1 MSTQKRQGLGI
12 STLVILLLAFL
23 AAVMAS
29 NVLLRGF
36 RIDLTQNRLYTL
48 APGTRSVL
56 QSITEPIDLYL
67 FFSDEGTKNLPSLR
81 TYEARV
87 RETLEEFV
95 ANAPEGKLV
104 LHVLDPLPFSEEE
117 DRAEQFGLQAPN
129 IGQAGEAVYFGLAG
143 TNSIGKTDTIPLFLP
158 DSPDRPPKEQFLEYD
173 LAKLVYNLAH
183 PNKTV
188 IGLLSGAP
196 ISGGFDPQTQQ
207 PSQPWVVAEQAR
219 QLFDIRAVQPSTLH
233 IDDDINV
240 LWIVHPADLSPST
253 LYAIDQFVM
262 RGGRALIFVDPV
274 AEILS
279 AGGPGQFGA
288 PSPSSTLE
296 PLFTTWGVK
305 FSPTEVVADSR
316 YALSIRGNLRPTR
329 HIGLIGIDK
338 DAMNRDDVIDSGLES
353 VNLGLAGHFT
363 LADGASAKLTPLL
376 TSSTEAA
383 LLPSDR
389 FQFLPDPGE
398 LLNGFKPTGTQYVLA
413 ARLEGP
419 LKSAYPDGPPKAEST
434 DGRDAAVD
442 TTLAGKHIAS
452 TEHAN
457 IVLVGDVDML
467 SDRLWAQVQSFLGQR
482 LVSPF
487 ANNGDFVF
495 NALDNLSGSADLI
508 GLRSRATFTRPF
520 TRVEKLRRDADAQFR
535 DTEQQLQSQLSETER
550 KLGELQSAR
559 KDQSSLMMSPEQQA
573 EIQRFLDEQVRIR
586 QELRSV
592 RRNLDKDIDNL
603 GTTLKVVNI
612 LVVPLLL
619 TALALGIVVWRRRR
633 KAPR

>member
-1 MSTQKRQGLGI
+1 M
-12 STLVILLLAFL
+12 ILALAFV

-29 NVLLRGF
+29 NVLLRGL
-36 RIDLTQNRLYTL
+36 RIDLTENQRYTL
-48 APGTRSVL
+48 APGTVSVL
-56 QSITEPIDLYL
+56 QSITEPINLYL
-67 FFSDEGTKNLPSLR
+67 FFSDEGTKSLPTLR
-81 TYEARV
+81 TYETRV

-95 ANAPEGKLV
+95 AHAPEGKLV
-104 LHVLDPLPFSEEE
+104 LHVLDPQPFSEEE

-129 IGQAGEAVYFGLAG
+129 IGNAGEAVYFGLAG
-143 TNSIGKTDTIPLFLP
+143 TNSVGKTDTIPLFLP
-158 DSPDRPPKEQFLEYD
+158 DSPDRPPREQFLEYD

-219 QLFDIRAVQPSTLH
+219 QLFDIRAVQASTLR

-240 LWIVHPADLSPST
+240 LWIVHPANLEPSA

-274 AEILS
+274 AEILA
-279 AGGPGQFGA
+279 AGGSTQFGA

-296 PLFTTWGVK
+296 PLFTAWGVK
-305 FSPTEVVADSR
+305 FSPTEVVADNR
-316 YALSIRGNLRPTR
+316 YALSIRGNGRPTR
-329 HIGLIGIDK
+329 HVGLIGIDK
-338 DAMNRDDVIDSGLES
+338 ESINRDDVIDSGLDS
-353 VNLGLAGHFT
+353 VNLGIAGHFT
-363 LADGASAKLTPLL
+363 LADGATAKLTPLL
-376 TSSTEAA
+376 TSSTEAEI
-383 LLPSDR
+383 LPSDR

-398 LLNGFKPTGTQYVLA
+398 LLNGFKSTGMQYVLA

-419 LKSAYPDGPPKAEST
+419 LKSAYPDGPPKPEST
-434 DGRDAAVD
+434 EGTEGTEGRDPKVDAELAA
-442 TTLAGKHIAS
+442 KHIAS
-452 TEHAN
+452 TDAASL
-457 IVLVGDVDML
+457 VLVGDVDML
-467 SDRLWAQVQSFLGQR
+467 SDRLWVQVQNFLGQR
-482 LVSPF
+482 LASPF

-495 NALDNLSGSADLI
+495 NALDNLSGSAELI
-508 GLRSRATFTRPF
+508 GLRSRATYSRPF
-520 TRVEKLRRDADAQFR
+520 AKVEELRRKADSQFR
-535 DTEQQLQSQLSETER
+535 ETEQQLQSQLSETER

-559 KDQSSLMMSPEQQA
+559 SDQGSLLMSPEQQA

-586 QELRSV
+586 QELRAV

-603 GTTLKVVNI
+603 GLTLKVVNI
-612 LVVPLLL
+612 VVVPLLL
-619 TALALGIVVWRRRR
+619 TALALGIVVFRRRR

>member
-1 MSTQKRQGLGI
+1 
-12 STLVILLLAFL
+12 VILALAFV

-29 NVLLRGF
+29 NVLLRGL
-36 RIDLTQNRLYTL
+36 RIDLTENQRYTL
-48 APGTRSVL
+48 APGTVSVL
-56 QSITEPIDLYL
+56 QSITEPINLYL
-67 FFSDEGTKNLPSLR
+67 FFSDEGTKNLPTLR
-81 TYEARV
+81 TYETRV

-95 ANAPEGKLV
+95 AHAPEGKLV
-104 LHVLDPLPFSEEE
+104 LHVLDPVPFSEEE

-129 IGQAGEAVYFGLAG
+129 IGNAGEAVYFGLAG
-143 TNSIGKTDTIPLFLP
+143 TNSVGKTDTIPLFLP
-158 DSPDRPPKEQFLEYD
+158 DSPDRPPREQFLEYD

-196 ISGGFDPQTQQ
+196 ISGGYDPQTQQ

-219 QLFDIRAVQPSTLH
+219 QLFDIRAVQASTLH

-240 LWIVHPADLSPST
+240 LWIVQPANLEPSA

-262 RGGRALIFVDPV
+262 RGGRALVFVDPV
-274 AEILS
+274 AEILA
-279 AGGPGQFGA
+279 AGGSAQFGA

-296 PLFTTWGVK
+296 PLFTAWGVK
-305 FSPTEVVADSR
+305 FSPTEVVADNR
-316 YALSIRGNLRPTR
+316 YALSIRGNGRPTR
-329 HIGLIGIDK
+329 HVGLIGIDK
-338 DAMNRDDVIDSGLES
+338 ESINQDDVIDSGLDS
-353 VNLGLAGHFT
+353 VNLGIAGHFT
-363 LADGASAKLTPLL
+363 LADGATAKLTPLL
-376 TSSTEAA
+376 TSSTEAE

-398 LLNGFKPTGTQYVLA
+398 LLNGFKPTGMQYVLA

-419 LKSAYPDGPPKAEST
+419 LKSAYPDGPPKPEST
-434 DGRDAAVD
+434 EGTEGRDAKVD
-442 TTLAGKHIAS
+442 TELAAKHIAS
-452 TEHAN
+452 TDSASL
-457 IVLVGDVDML
+457 VLVGDVDML
-467 SDRLWAQVQSFLGQR
+467 SDRLWVQVQNFLGQR
-482 LVSPF
+482 LASPF

-508 GLRSRATFTRPF
+508 GLRSRATYSRPF
-520 TRVEKLRRDADAQFR
+520 TKVEELRRKADSQYR
-535 DTEQQLQSQLSETER
+535 ETEQQLQSQLSETER

-559 KDQSSLMMSPEQQA
+559 SDQGSLLMSPEQQA

-586 QELRSV
+586 QELRAV

-603 GTTLKVVNI
+603 GLTLKVVNI
-612 LVVPLLL
+612 VVVPLLL
-619 TALALGIVVWRRRR
+619 TALALGIVVLRRRR